1 MTDFTYQ
8 GEDFEDKVVK
18 QVEFYFSDSNLQTDK
33 FLWKIYE
40 ANDGWV
46 ELKTLMTFGRMRQYR
61 PEEKVIASLKNSEKL
76 VLSANEELIRRK
88 DPLKD
93 LNELKTIRKKN
104 TVHIEGFPH
113 ELSQEQVESWFNEQI
128 APVLPKKETTP
139 FNSIRRIR
147 TRQDK
152 KFFGVVDVE
161 FKNSEDAEYFLK
173 EIEVSYP
180 AGVTEVPEVPEKA
193 EEEAVVEDEEQKQE
207 AVADESAEGENATT
221 SSEEK
226 SDKVVD
232 KKSILRKMS
241 LLTFQEMKE
250 SGKRFGVNDVTKRR
264 NSFNDNRGKRFN
276 KGGNKKFRKNDN
288 RERKEGSET
297 ESKSEPEQKAAET
310 AAESN

>member
-76 VLSANEELIRRK
+76 VLSANEESIRRK

-93 LNELKTIRKKN
+93 LNELKTIRKRN

-113 ELSQEQVESWFNEQI
+113 ELSQEQVESWFNEKI
-128 APVLPKKETTP
+128 AAVLPKKEAAP

-161 FKNSEDAEYFLK
+161 FKNGEDAEYFLK

-180 AGVTEVPEVPEKA
+180 AGVAEASEKA
-193 EEEAVVEDEEQKQE
+193 EEGAVVEEEEE
-207 AVADESAEGENATT
+207 AVADEPAESEITTT

-288 RERKEGSET
+288 RERKEGSES

-310 AAESN
+310 AVESN